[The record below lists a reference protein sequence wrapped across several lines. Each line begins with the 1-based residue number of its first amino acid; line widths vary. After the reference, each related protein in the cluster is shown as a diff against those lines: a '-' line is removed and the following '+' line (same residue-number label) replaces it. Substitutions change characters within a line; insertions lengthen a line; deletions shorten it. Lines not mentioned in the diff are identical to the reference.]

1 MKPQFSGYFDGT
13 GWVSTG
19 TSVTT
24 VSTSGTGYVYVMRPL
39 KVFPDHLCCL
49 RWAKAYRDLVRSAS
63 GWGSLADD
71 WDSPED
77 HAAYDDCN
85 CGRRAF
91 ECDA

>member
-1 MKPQFSGYFDGT
+1 MNHLMSPGA
-13 GWVSTG
+13 
-19 TSVTT
+19 TT
-24 VSTSGTGYVYVMRPL
+24 TTATDAGITFTDYLYVYPPL
-39 KVFPDHLCCL
+39 RVVPNLCCL
-49 RWAKAYRDLVRSAS
+49 RWAKAYRDVVRAAS

-91 ECDA
+91 ECDRD